1 MKKVGIIQRIA
12 LKCLAWSLG
21 RPEVSGTAAV
31 NALLYVRQYEGR
43 NQAPVFTHPQI
54 EVDAHSYGLK
64 RECFFSY
71 HPDDRVVIG
80 KFCSI
85 ADGVRFVFG
94 HHRTD
99 CVTTFPLRA
108 LCFGGAP
115 HEDSKSK
122 GRIEIGNDV
131 WIGANALILS
141 GVKIGHGAVIAA
153 GSVVSKSI
161 PPYSIFGGVPAKLIK
176 LRLRDDQIFQLSKIQ
191 WWDWPIE
198 KIKENEGL
206 FYGDVDEFIK
216 VHHVG

>member
-1 MKKVGIIQRIA
+1 MKKPGIIQRIA

-21 RPEVSGTAAV
+21 RPETSGTAAV

-43 NQAPVFTHPQI
+43 SQAPVFTHPQI
-54 EVDAHSYGLK
+54 EVGAHSYGLK

-141 GVKIGHGAVIAA
+141 GVKIGHGAVVAA
-153 GSVVSKSI
+153 GAVVVKDV
-161 PPYSIFGGVPAKLIK
+161 PPYAVAGGVPAQVLKH
-176 LRLRDDQIFQLSKIQ
+176 RLREDQIPALLDIA

-198 KIKENEGL
+198 KIDANQVRLHGE
-206 FYGDVDEFIK
+206 VDDFIRRHQK
-216 VHHVG
+216 